1 MWSNFDDMMDEIKEI
16 KTDVKIVD
24 PNIQALMSIEE
35 EYGDSRQY
43 DYRPMRFDN
52 EEMRRINLFGILRGI
67 ISYSDDII
75 NKTVE
80 TVFELIKLG
89 INQRGKLR
97 YALYAIC
104 LNKHLN
110 PVLSNT
116 ELLKLFKIKSVYL
129 STVQKN
135 IEKVVVVEFDY
146 VSKYLDLFAI
156 DQKNKILITENLNKI
171 KTTANS
177 KNTTRIVAMIY
188 FMFLSDMKL
197 VDVCRLAK
205 IGKGSVSTFLKV
217 IQSQLVI

>member
-1 MWSNFDDMMDEIKEI
+1 MWSLLDSMMVDLVEI

-24 PNIQALMSIEE
+24 PNIQALITTVEE
-35 EYGDSRQY
+35 EGDSRQY

-52 EEMRRINLFGILRGI
+52 EETRRINLYGILRGI

-75 NKTVE
+75 NRTVE

-97 YALYAIC
+97 FALYAIC
-104 LNKHLN
+104 LNKHLD

-135 IEKVVVVEFDY
+135 VEKVITIEFDY
-146 VSKYLDLFAI
+146 IAKYLDLFGI
-156 DQKNKILITENLNKI
+156 DQKNKSLIENNLLKI
-171 KTTANS
+171 KTVHNS
-177 KNTTRIVAMIY
+177 KNTTKIVAMVY
-188 FMFLSDMKL
+188 HLFLSEKKL
-197 VDVCRLAK
+197 IDVCKIAK
-205 IGKGSVSTFLKV
+205 IGKGSVMTYLKV
-217 IQSQLVI
+217 IQLQLII